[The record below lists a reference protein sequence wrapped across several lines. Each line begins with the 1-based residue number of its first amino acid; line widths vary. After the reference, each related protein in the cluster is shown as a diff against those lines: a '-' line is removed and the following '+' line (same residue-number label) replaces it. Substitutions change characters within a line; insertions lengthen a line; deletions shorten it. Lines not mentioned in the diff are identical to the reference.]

1 MDKAVYDFSGK
12 VAFVT
17 GAGSG
22 IGEQTAKQF
31 AEGGARVVAIDRNE
45 EKLNALVASL
55 KPNGIEHIALV
66 KDIRSGRAA
75 QEVVPEGLKKTGR
88 IDILVNSAG
97 ISHFDRINE
106 ISLESWDEIMEVNV
120 RALFFISVAAA
131 EAMDSTR
138 GGRIINLGSNAGR
151 KGRALAAHY
160 AAAKAA
166 VKSVTESLAL
176 AYGSKSIS
184 VNTVCPGVTETPMW
198 EVNFSDLT
206 RITGKTPA
214 EFMEMWKKMTPLGR
228 VGTTE
233 DVANMITFLASDN
246 GSFVN
251 GQEINVCG
259 GFMLTS

>member
-1 MDKAVYDFSGK
+1 MYDFSGK

-31 AEGGARVVAIDRNE
+31 AEGGAQVVAIDRNE
-45 EKLNALVASL
+45 EKLKTVVASL
-55 KPNGIEHIALV
+55 KSNGVEHVALA
-66 KDIRSGRAA
+66 KDLRSGKAA
-75 QEVVPEGLKKTGR
+75 QEVVQEGLKKTGR

-106 ISLESWDEIMEVNV
+106 ITLESWDEIMEVNV
-120 RALFFISVAAA
+120 RALFFVSVAAA
-131 EAMDSTR
+131 EAMDPQR
-138 GGRIINLGSNAGR
+138 GGKIINLGSNAGR

-166 VKSVTESLAL
+166 VKSITESLTL
-176 AYGSKSIS
+176 AYGSKHIS
-184 VNTVCPGVTETPMW
+184 VNTVCPAVTETPMW

-206 RITGKTPA
+206 RITGKPPA

-233 DVANMITFLASDN
+233 DVANMITFLASDK

>member
-1 MDKAVYDFSGK
+1 MDKGTFDFSGK

-22 IGEQTAKQF
+22 IGEAVARQF
-31 AEGGARVVAIDRNE
+31 AAGGARVVAVDRNE
-45 EKLNALVASL
+45 SKLKELVASL
-55 KPNGIEHIALV
+55 KGTGHVALV
-66 KDIRSGRAA
+66 KDIRSTKVA
-75 QEVVPEGLKKTGR
+75 QEVIPEELKTTGT

-97 ISHFDRINE
+97 VSHFDRINE
-106 ISLESWDEIMEVNV
+106 ITPERWDEIMEVNV

-131 EAMDSTR
+131 EAMDPAR

-160 AAAKAA
+160 AASKSA
-166 VKSVTESLAL
+166 VRSVTESLAL
-176 AYGSKSIS
+176 AYGPKKIS
-184 VNTVCPGVTETPMW
+184 VNTICPGVTETPMW

-206 RITGKTPA
+206 RITGKAPA

-228 VGTTE
+228 VGSTE
-233 DVANMITFLASDN
+233 DVANMISFLASDK